1 MLEGEEECKGCPLC
15 GEADR
20 ARKLRETE
28 AEAKWLGLTALVSLC
43 RAERRRKEVKR
54 LSGLQRKGEGWI

>member
-1 MLEGEEECKGCPLC
+1 MC

-28 AEAKWLGLTALVSLC
+28 AEAKWLGLNGLVSLC
-43 RAERRRKEVKR
+43 RAERRRKEVK
-54 LSGLQRKGEGWI
+54 SGQRKGDGWV